1 MIFQMLIQAP
11 NLTLTLLIVHT
22 FKEQTLATLK
32 IKMAAI
38 FKDGRHKKYVF
49 HNIGSTGLIWLW

>member
-22 FKEQTLATLK
+22 FEEQQF
-32 IKMAAI
+32 KMAAI
-38 FKDGRHKKYVF
+38 FKDGRHKKYVS
-49 HNIGSTGLIWLW
+49 ITLDPQV

>member
-1 MIFQMLIQAP
+1 MIFQILIQAP

-22 FKEQTLATLK
+22 FEEQTLATK
-32 IKMAAI
+32 KFETAAI

-49 HNIGSTGLIWLW
+49 HNIGSTSLI